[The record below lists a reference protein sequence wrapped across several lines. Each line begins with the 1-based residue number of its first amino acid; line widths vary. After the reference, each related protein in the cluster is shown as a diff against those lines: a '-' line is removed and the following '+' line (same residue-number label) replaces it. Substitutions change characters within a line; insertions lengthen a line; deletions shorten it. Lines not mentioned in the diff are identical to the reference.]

1 MNAPKET
8 IQKRDQR
15 CCCFSDRGLSLQFG
29 NLRQIL
35 SNSTIRISNL
45 MVGAIGRLRTPA
57 TNRLI
62 IQGRTQ
68 ALASPHRW
76 LGRQLGREPDRGL
89 QRAIRAPDSNWLAQ
103 GKLGIGNT
111 YSKVSRARSQVKA

>member
-1 MNAPKET
+1 
-8 IQKRDQR
+8 
-15 CCCFSDRGLSLQFG
+15 
-29 NLRQIL
+29 
-35 SNSTIRISNL
+35 

-89 QRAIRAPDSNWLAQ
+89 QRTILAPGSLQVLHRFPCQLMPACAASLGEVNTSGSHDS
-103 GKLGIGNT
+103 GRGE
-111 YSKVSRARSQVKA
+111 